1 MSLFNLVYAQDSLFL
16 QTKDIAHIDSGHGI
30 FLSENN
36 LYYFGSA
43 ANWLFF
49 DGYWQGFINKSDTL
63 GNIINDYIIADTL
76 GQSNLTCFAIGEDQ
90 NLIFAGLV
98 GDYFHGDI
106 LLAFYKF
113 DTYFFAKKLSISNT
127 FTSVANSITVSPD
140 NTFIIGGN
148 INIPDE
154 PDIPYNLRKIL
165 LLKIDKNGDIIWE
178 KIIDEFL
185 YDNKVISIVPLP
197 NGNFLANCLVNWSAW
212 DGVGQIAFIELTTNG
227 DIVNKKI
234 IPVQSYF
241 EAIHSFKNAANNT
254 FIGTYV
260 DYVDG
265 KYNAIIKL
273 DQNYN
278 VLWQSPDLCN
288 DCGNGE
294 VAELPSGDIIVAGC
308 YLTGD
313 SLEAQVHLTKLSPQG
328 NIIWQRLY
336 GGEKNDYAYA
346 LATDPNGTF
355 WVTGRWESGLES
367 IPLYNADS
375 SVVMNGGTADIL
387 LLHTNCLG
395 LLENPSIEMQQS
407 IENYNATFT
416 ADTLGFR
423 GEPYVLVWDFGDGS
437 IAPAF
442 AGGSV
447 THTYAQSGTYWATL
461 NAYFCDT
468 LSVGQCVQ
476 INTSETCP
484 EDWVLG
490 NEQMPPL
497 HNNLPVSYVP
507 QENAL
512 HFWTELQQ
520 AQLQIVDTQGRV
532 ILQNQCTGNR
542 FSLPQQLPAGVYLYQ
557 IFDQHRQNKLAY
569 GKFFVH

>member
-1 MSLFNLVYAQDSLFL
+1 MGDSLQNFN
-16 QTKDIAHIDSGHGI
+16 IDGGLPGNYYTSQAAIGFDGNYCIIGSYIDYIYDKYQIFGFFYKNGI
-30 FLSENN
+30 FTYSKIISNPSIIA
-36 LYYFGSA
+36 SA
-43 ANWLFF
+43 HCIAPSSDN
-49 DGYWQGFINKSDTL
+49 GFIVGGGMRYFDENMSDAEL
-63 GNIINDYIIADTL
+63 Y
-76 GQSNLTCFAIGEDQ
+76 
-90 NLIFAGLV
+90 
-98 GDYFHGDI
+98 
-106 LLAFYKF
+106 
-113 DTYFFAKKLSISNT
+113 
-127 FTSVANSITVSPD
+127 
-140 NTFIIGGN
+140 
-148 INIPDE
+148 
-154 PDIPYNLRKIL
+154 
-165 LLKIDKNGDIIWE
+165 LLKIDKNGDIIWQ

-185 YDNKVISIVPLP
+185 YDNKVISIIPLP

-212 DGVGQIAFIELTTNG
+212 DGVGQIAFIELTTDG

-241 EAIHSFKNAANNT
+241 EDIFNLIPSKDNGFLGMYKDYTINKHST
-254 FIGTYV
+254 
-260 DYVDG
+260 
-265 KYNAIIKL
+265 IIKL

-288 DCGNGE
+288 NCGNGE

-395 LLENPSIEMQQS
+395 LLENPSLNFDLNID
-407 IENYNATFT
+407 NHAVYFT
-416 ADTLGFR
+416 ADSLGFR
-423 GEPYVLVWDFGDGS
+423 GRPILDLRWDFGDGTS
-437 IAPAF
+437 APAQF
-442 AGGSV
+442 GQTV
-447 THTYAQSGTYWATL
+447 VHTYPNNGTYWATL

-497 HNNLPVSYVP
+497 HNNLPISYIA
-507 QENAL
+507 QENTL

-532 ILQNQCTGNR
+532 ILQSQCSGQSIFFTSTTPCGR
-542 FSLPQQLPAGVYLYQ
+542 VSLPN
-557 IFDQHRQNKLAY
+557 F
-569 GKFFVH
+569 

>member
-1 MSLFNLVYAQDSLFL
+1 
-16 QTKDIAHIDSGHGI
+16 
-30 FLSENN
+30 
-36 LYYFGSA
+36 
-43 ANWLFF
+43 
-49 DGYWQGFINKSDTL
+49 
-63 GNIINDYIIADTL
+63 
-76 GQSNLTCFAIGEDQ
+76 
-90 NLIFAGLV
+90 
-98 GDYFHGDI
+98 
-106 LLAFYKF
+106 
-113 DTYFFAKKLSISNT
+113 
-127 FTSVANSITVSPD
+127 
-140 NTFIIGGN
+140 
-148 INIPDE
+148 
-154 PDIPYNLRKIL
+154 
-165 LLKIDKNGDIIWE
+165 
-178 KIIDEFL
+178 
-185 YDNKVISIVPLP
+185 
-197 NGNFLANCLVNWSAW
+197 
-212 DGVGQIAFIELTTNG
+212 
-227 DIVNKKI
+227 
-234 IPVQSYF
+234 
-241 EAIHSFKNAANNT
+241 
-254 FIGTYV
+254 
-260 DYVDG
+260 
-265 KYNAIIKL
+265 
-273 DQNYN
+273 
-278 VLWQSPDLCN
+278 
-288 DCGNGE
+288 
-294 VAELPSGDIIVAGC
+294 
-308 YLTGD
+308 
-313 SLEAQVHLTKLSPQG
+313 
-328 NIIWQRLY
+328 
-336 GGEKNDYAYA
+336 
-346 LATDPNGTF
+346 
-355 WVTGRWESGLES
+355 
-367 IPLYNADS
+367 
-375 SVVMNGGTADIL
+375 ADIL